1 MRIAGEP
8 SHRLALHP
16 VGTSLESVPL
26 ELHDDLMGA
35 APHGLGHFLRLAGEK
50 GIPLVVHEKLD
61 EGFDA
66 LILRKDAVV
75 LRHVHFPFD
84 V

>member
-26 ELHDDLMGA
+26 ELHDYFMGA
-35 APHGLGHFLRLAGEK
+35 APHGLRNLLGFPREK
-50 GIPLVVHEKLD
+50 GIPLIVHEELD
-61 EGFDA
+61 EGFDGGV
-66 LILRKDAVV
+66 LRKDAVV